1 MSKIKLNKQKQYYK
15 GIELRLIERL
25 YENKNAK
32 RYLIG
37 NPRYRQNVWIPNK
50 HLLEDGTLKENE
62 DIDYVFRRAY
72 YQKKFEYAKIDINP
86 FTWS

>member
-1 MSKIKLNKQKQYYK
+1 MPKIKLNKQKQYYK
-15 GIELRLIERL
+15 GVELRLIERL

-72 YQKKFEYAKIDINP
+72 HQKKFEYAKIDINP

>member
-1 MSKIKLNKQKQYYK
+1 MSKIKLNMQKQYYK
-15 GIELRLIERL
+15 GVELRLIERL

>member
-1 MSKIKLNKQKQYYK
+1 MQKQYYK
-15 GIELRLIERL
+15 GVELRLIERL